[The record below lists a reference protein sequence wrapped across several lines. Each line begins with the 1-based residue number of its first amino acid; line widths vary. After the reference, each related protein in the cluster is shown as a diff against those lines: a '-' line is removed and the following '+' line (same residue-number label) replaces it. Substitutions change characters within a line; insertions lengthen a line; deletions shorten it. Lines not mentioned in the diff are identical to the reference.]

1 LENNT
6 EIKILLVD
14 DREDNLF
21 SIETILDTDGYK
33 FTKASSGR
41 KALKILLKEQDFNL
55 ILMDVQMPDL
65 NGFETAALIYDREK
79 LRDIPIIFITAHNYS
94 EDNVY
99 TGYKSG
105 GVDYIYKPINKDLL
119 RAKVNVFI
127 ELYRKNR
134 QLQEQEQSLR
144 ILNNHLEERVKSRTE
159 ELIKRNQELK
169 QKNRELKKI
178 NNDLDNFVYTAS
190 HDLKAPIANLESLI
204 SLVTERLEGK
214 FDKEDQ
220 QIFSMINLSISKFNK
235 TIKDLTEISK
245 VQKEINDAVEPVSF
259 REITEDIITEIN
271 SLWMESGVDIT
282 EDYKVTNIIYAK
294 KNIRSILYNLI
305 SNALKYRSYDRPLK
319 VHIKT
324 FEEGD
329 FYVYSIS
336 DNGLGLTPKQQT
348 KLFSMFK
355 RLHTHVEGSGIG
367 LYIVK
372 RIIENNGG
380 KITVES
386 ELNKGTTFTVY
397 IAKSNFDL
405 NQISLNFKSDSPY
418 IISKK
423 I

>member
-1 LENNT
+1 
-6 EIKILLVD
+6 
-14 DREDNLF
+14 
-21 SIETILDTDGYK
+21 
-33 FTKASSGR
+33 
-41 KALKILLKEQDFNL
+41 
-55 ILMDVQMPDL
+55 
-65 NGFETAALIYDREK
+65 
-79 LRDIPIIFITAHNYS
+79 
-94 EDNVY
+94 
-99 TGYKSG
+99 
-105 GVDYIYKPINKDLL
+105 
-119 RAKVNVFI
+119 
-127 ELYRKNR
+127 
-134 QLQEQEQSLR
+134 
-144 ILNNHLEERVKSRTE
+144 
-159 ELIKRNQELK
+159 
-169 QKNRELKKI
+169 
-178 NNDLDNFVYTAS
+178 
-190 HDLKAPIANLESLI
+190 
-204 SLVTERLEGK
+204 
-214 FDKEDQ
+214 
-220 QIFSMINLSISKFNK
+220 MINLSISKFNK

-380 KITVES
+380 KIKVES

-418 IISKK
+418 ILSKK

>member
-1 LENNT
+1 LEHNP

-21 SIETILDTDGYK
+21 SIETILEQDGYK
-33 FTKASSGR
+33 FIKASSGR
-41 KALKILLKEQDFNL
+41 HALKVLLKEQDFNL

-79 LRDIPIIFITAHNYS
+79 LRHIPIIFITAHNYS

-144 ILNNHLEERVKSRTE
+144 VLNNHLEERVKLRTE
-159 ELIKRNQELK
+159 ELFNRNQELK

-204 SLVTERLEGK
+204 SLLSERMEDRFEGE
-214 FDKEDQ
+214 DK

-245 VQKEINDAVEPVSF
+245 VQKEINDAVEPISF
-259 REITEDIITEIN
+259 RDITDDIKTEIN
-271 SLWMESGVDIT
+271 NLWVESGVEIT
-282 EDYKVTNIIYAK
+282 EDYKVPNIIYAK
-294 KNIRSILYNLI
+294 KNIRSILYNLLT
-305 SNALKYRSYDRPLK
+305 NALKYRSYDRPLK
-319 VHIKT
+319 VKIKT
-324 FEEGD
+324 YEEGD
-329 FYVYSIS
+329 YFVYSIA

-380 KITVES
+380 KIAVES
-386 ELNKGTTFTVY
+386 FLDKGTIFKVY
-397 IAKSNFDL
+397 IAKHNLDF
-405 NQISLNFKSDSPY
+405 NQISLEFKNESQMVF
-418 IISKK
+418 SKN